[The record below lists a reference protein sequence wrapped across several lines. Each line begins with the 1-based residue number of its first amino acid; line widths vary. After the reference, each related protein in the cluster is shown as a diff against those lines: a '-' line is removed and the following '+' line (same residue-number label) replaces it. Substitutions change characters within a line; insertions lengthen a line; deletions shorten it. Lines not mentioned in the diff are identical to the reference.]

1 MKGSA
6 FSAKIADVLYS
17 LQQKRLVHF
26 YPFNPFIYQLKK
38 FVSRPCMSE
47 AMSTKQ
53 HRCSGIGMQI
63 SGRGNDF
70 VIPKAVLR
78 LLQRNNLLAF

>member
-1 MKGSA
+1 LLGKKSLFNEGIGLLCE
-6 FSAKIADVLYS
+6 IADVLYS

-53 HRCSGIGMQI
+53 QRCSGIGMQI
-63 SGRGNDF
+63 SG
-70 VIPKAVLR
+70 
-78 LLQRNNLLAF
+78 